1 MSNITE
7 TPNLTSVGA
16 PISASTNR
24 PIAIIETHEA
34 TFIIVFMARHI
45 QAILTV
51 IGNGMV
57 LLAFKLYPDLR
68 NATGWLICGLAL
80 SDLIGSILSP
90 IMVTLSFKRNSAA
103 WVYLCHFKL
112 VAMVAYVLGNII
124 FTAIIACE
132 RFITLSYPLTY
143 QNIITSNRASAVV
156 SIVWTYIAMYTLA
169 VPFQIHEHLKTVEQV
184 DCLTWSCFT
193 AQVQL
198 TFLVQVYICTI
209 LTFIV
214 YGLIVRIA
222 WKKAHQGSTT
232 REAEHVI
239 ARAQWKITKMMGTVA
254 LVYGAFYVPV
264 MIVDRVMR
272 MYPHAKWITEMYFY
286 FSATFIVN
294 SWVNPILYVSK
305 NPQFKSAVKK
315 MLPVCIAKRLLSKV
329 EII

>member
-1 MSNITE
+1 MSNITG
-7 TPNLTSVGA
+7 TSNLTSVLT
-16 PISASTNR
+16 PISRSTDR

-34 TFIIVFMARHI
+34 TFIIVFIVRHI
-45 QAILTV
+45 QAILIV

-80 SDLIGSILSP
+80 SDLIGSVLSP
-90 IMVTLSFKRNSAA
+90 VMVTLSFKRNSES

-112 VAMVAYVLGNII
+112 VAMVAYALGNII

-132 RFITLSYPLTY
+132 RFITLCYPLTY
-143 QNIITSNRASAVV
+143 QNIITPKRASVGV
-156 SIVWTYIAMYTLA
+156 TLVWTYIGMYSLA
-169 VPFQIHEHLKTVEQV
+169 VPFQIHEHLQAVEQV

-198 TFLVQVYICTI
+198 TFLVQLYICTI

-214 YGLIVRIA
+214 YGLIGRIA
-222 WKKAHQGSTT
+222 WKKVHQGTT
-232 REAEHVI
+232 TPEAEQVI

-254 LVYGAFYVPV
+254 LVYGAFYIPL
-264 MIVDRVMR
+264 MIADRVMQI
-272 MYPHAKWITEMYFY
+272 YPHVKWITEMYFY

-305 NPQFKSAVKK
+305 NPQFKTAVKK
-315 MLPVCIAKRLLSKV
+315 MLPACIVKRLLSKV
-329 EII
+329 EVI